1 MSKLQD
7 VVLTTITVIVVT
19 VVMMSLALSGL
30 EKSDARRKEVEKV
43 CSKRCLTS
51 RRQNRQRSRLLE
63 RIGSWIRH

>member
-43 CSKRCLTS
+43 WQQT
-51 RRQNRQRSRLLE
+51 LLDQQE
-63 RIGSWIRH
+63 DRIDNGLDY